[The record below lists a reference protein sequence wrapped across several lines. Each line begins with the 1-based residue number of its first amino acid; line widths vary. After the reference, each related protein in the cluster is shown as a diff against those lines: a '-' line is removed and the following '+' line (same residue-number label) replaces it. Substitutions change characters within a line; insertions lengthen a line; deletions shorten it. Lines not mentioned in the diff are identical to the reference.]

1 MKKLIMVVTILS
13 LSIWISNFGA
23 QNIGSATDI
32 KSIFESDYQA
42 RQLVLRNINIY
53 PNIPLARFFQNKLV
67 IISNKYFDNLFD
79 FLDPNYYF
87 FGSHPREVVNGQNY
101 IRLPL
106 LVILPL
112 LFFIFKFKGKYKNI
126 IAYLFLL
133 AIVMLSFFANHHM
146 LDFLLWPFFFVAIY
160 LGLIEMFNSQKKLT
174 ILFFL
179 LILFEIFYEL
189 RLFF

>member
-1 MKKLIMVVTILS
+1 MVITILS

-23 QNIGSATDI
+23 QNINSTSDL

-106 LVILPL
+106 LAILPL

-126 IAYLFLL
+126 VAYSFLF
-133 AIVMLSFFANHHM
+133 AIIILSFFANHHM
-146 LDFLLWPFFFVAIY
+146 LDFLLWPYFFVAIY
-160 LGLIEMFNSQKKLT
+160 LGLIEMFKSHNKLT
-174 ILFFL
+174 TLFLL

>member
-1 MKKLIMVVTILS
+1 MKKLIMVITILS

-32 KSIFESDYQA
+32 KNIFESDYQA

-67 IISNKYFDNLFD
+67 IIANKYFDNLFD

-126 IAYLFLL
+126 IAYLFLF

-160 LGLIEMFNSQKKLT
+160 LGLIEMLNSQKKLT